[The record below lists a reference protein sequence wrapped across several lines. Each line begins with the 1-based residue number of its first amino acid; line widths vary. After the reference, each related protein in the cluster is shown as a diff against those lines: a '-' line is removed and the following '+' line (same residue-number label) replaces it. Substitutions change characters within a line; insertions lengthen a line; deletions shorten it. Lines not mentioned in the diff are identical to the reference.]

1 MILTKTQS
9 ICPVCNRPVDAYYI
23 EENDHIY
30 FVKTCPEHGS
40 FKTTVSE
47 SAEDY
52 MQWVSNPVVNI
63 PPKVPVTGGD
73 PEDKSCPL
81 HCGTCS
87 NHLQTACCV
96 LIDIT
101 DRCNQHC
108 PYCFAKSEMD
118 TDRSGEPTLEQIE
131 AKYDLLLELGEERP
145 FNIQLSGGE
154 PTVRDDLPDIIRL
167 GREKGFCYIQINSN
181 GRRLALEDDYA
192 RILKEAGAS
201 VIFMQFDGTR
211 DDIYEALRGEP
222 LLDIKKQAIRNC
234 EKAGLPVTLVPTV
247 VEGVNTDNIGEMM
260 DFVLE
265 NVNVVKGIHF
275 QPVSFFGR
283 HPQQAEH
290 SVNTGKVCPDH
301 VQGGKEKAGVMPTG
315 GSMTTGGSVAA
326 DGDSVPDDGIII
338 KAGTESE
345 PAPEEETCAADS
357 ADSIYTGDFPGRVT
371 MFGLLRRLEAQRT
384 DFKYGHY
391 CPISTGHTLCC
402 FYSTYIRE
410 PDGSA
415 RCTLTDAR
423 RKSGVSCCDASQV
436 DRSEV
441 IRKDRDF
448 VLNKWE
454 IAPPEEAE
462 ERRSTPKY
470 KSSLEITDFDEF
482 LSYYRQNTFTVTGM
496 AFQDSFNLDAE
507 RVKRCRVQVLSE
519 DDRLIPFCAYNS
531 IYRK

>member
-9 ICPVCNRPVDAYYI
+9 ICPICNRPVDAYYI
-23 EENDHIY
+23 EENGNVY
-30 FVKTCPEHGS
+30 FTKTCPEHGM

-47 SAEDY
+47 NAEDY
-52 MQWVSNPVVNI
+52 MRWVGNPVINI
-63 PPKVPVTGGD
+63 PPKESITAGD
-73 PEDKSCPL
+73 PEDGSCPL

-108 PYCFAKSEMD
+108 PYCFARSEMD
-118 TDRSGEPTLEQIE
+118 ADRSGEPTLEQIE
-131 AKYDLLLELGEERP
+131 AKYDLLLKLGEERP

-154 PTVRDDLPDIIRL
+154 PTVRDDLPDIIRM

-181 GRRLALEDDYA
+181 GRRLALEDGYA
-192 RILKEAGAS
+192 QLLKDAGAS

-211 DDIYEALRGEP
+211 DDIYRTLRNEP
-222 LLDIKKQAIRNC
+222 LFDIKKRAIRNC
-234 EKAGLPVTLVPTV
+234 ERAGLPVTLVPTV
-247 VEGVNTDNIGEMM
+247 VDGVNTDNLGEMM
-260 DFVLE
+260 DFVLD

-283 HPQQAEH
+283 HPQKAEKLANPGEARRTH
-290 SVNTGKVCPDH
+290 SQNVTEEG
-301 VQGGKEKAGVMPTG
+301 AR
-315 GSMTTGGSVAA
+315 AA
-326 DGDSVPDDGIII
+326 VED
-338 KAGTESE
+338 
-345 PAPEEETCAADS
+345 AA
-357 ADSIYTGDFPGRVT
+357 AFTGDFPGRVT
-371 MFGLLRRLEAQRT
+371 MFGLLRQLEAQRP
-384 DFKYGHY
+384 DFKYSHY

-415 RCTLTDAR
+415 RCTLSDAR
-423 RKSGVSCCDASQV
+423 KDGGINCCDASSV
-436 DRSEV
+436 NRGEV

-454 IAPPEEAE
+454 IAPPSETEEGCA
-462 ERRSTPKY
+462 RPKY
-470 KSSLEITDFDEF
+470 KSSLEITSFDEF
-482 LSYYRQNTFTVTGM
+482 LRYYRQNTFTVTGM
-496 AFQDSFNLDAE
+496 AFQDSYNLDAE

-519 DDRLIPFCAYNS
+519 DNRLIPFCAYNS